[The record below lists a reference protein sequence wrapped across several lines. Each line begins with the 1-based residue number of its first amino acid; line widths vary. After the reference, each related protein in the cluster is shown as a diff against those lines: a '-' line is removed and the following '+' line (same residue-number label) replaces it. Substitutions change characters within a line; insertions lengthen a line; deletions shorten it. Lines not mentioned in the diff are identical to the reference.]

1 MNDYWSSA
9 IQGIVEGLT
18 EFLPVSST
26 AHIRFT
32 QLALGISPADSYW
45 KMFSIVIQLGAILAV
60 LVYFR
65 SRLVGFVRSF
75 PQCPAGR
82 SLWWQHPLSL
92 VVISFVVTA
101 LPCFLMDKLIGENM
115 ENMQLMAAALVI
127 GGIIMWGIDKIY
139 SPRAQTYSMEGM
151 SLKQAIAIGLFQILA
166 ATFPGVSRS
175 MSTIAGGQVMG
186 LSRSAALEFSFFLSI
201 PVMMAA
207 TSYKLLQY
215 VLERSEAPTFHQWTV
230 LAVGFLTSFGVAWV
244 VIAWFMLWVK
254 KRGFGPFAI
263 YRIVAGGVALAWLST
278 LSG

>member
-1 MNDYWSSA
+1 
-9 IQGIVEGLT
+9 
-18 EFLPVSST
+18 
-26 AHIRFT
+26 
-32 QLALGISPADSYW
+32 
-45 KMFSIVIQLGAILAV
+45 
-60 LVYFR
+60 
-65 SRLVGFVRSF
+65 
-75 PQCPAGR
+75 
-82 SLWWQHPLSL
+82 
-92 VVISFVVTA
+92 
-101 LPCFLMDKLIGENM
+101 
-115 ENMQLMAAALVI
+115 
-127 GGIIMWGIDKIY
+127 MWGIDKIY